1 MEPIDL
7 SDDLSFRAGFPHE
20 YFTWLRKNSPIYWHE
35 PTNVTPDKEGF
46 WVVCCYEDVNYV
58 LRNPRIFSSD
68 KAGER
73 IGGGTGIKD
82 EKTAGKLLNQSDGA
96 QHRRLRALVQK
107 GFTLKAVQELE
118 NVLRKKAKSIFCE
131 LKVGDKL
138 DFAASISPEIPTQAI
153 CMVLGVP
160 EKDRKDL
167 CEWIDLGIE
176 ATSTSVIAS
185 EYLAKIRHYSK
196 SLIETKRDRPT
207 LDIFSRIVHA
217 EFEEDGSKLTD
228 YELGSFFSLLFPAGA
243 ETTTRSITGAIQAF
257 IDNPREL
264 EKLRANK
271 TLVKSAIEEVV
282 RWTTPSVYKRRTAK
296 SETVIQDCR
305 IAIGDKVTVWE
316 MSANRDEQVF
326 EDPFLFNIERE
337 PNKHLGFG
345 AGAHFCLGAS
355 LARLELKIVLEE
367 FLASDVLLSIDG
379 PIEWTPNNRLVGIKR
394 LPVKVVSRTV

>member
-118 NVLRKKAKSIFCE
+118 NVLRKKAQSIFCE

>member
-1 MEPIDL
+1 MQPIDL
-7 SDDLSFRAGFPHE
+7 SDDLSFTAGFPHE

-35 PTNVTPDKEGF
+35 PTHVTPDKEGF
-46 WVVCCYEDVNYV
+46 WVVCCYKDVNYV
-58 LRNPRIFSSD
+58 LRNPTIFSSD

-73 IGGGTGIKD
+73 VGGGTGIKD
-82 EKTAGKLLNQSDGA
+82 EKTAGKLLNQSDGT

-118 NVLRKKAKSIFCE
+118 DVLREKARTIFRK

-138 DFAASISPEIPTQAI
+138 DFAVSISPEIPTQAI
-153 CMVLGVP
+153 CTVLGVP

-185 EYLAKIRHYSK
+185 EYLAKIRKYSK

-207 LDIFSRIVHA
+207 QDIFSRIVHA

-243 ETTTRSITGAIQAF
+243 ETTTRSISGAIQAF
-257 IDNPREL
+257 IENPREL
-264 EKLRANK
+264 DKLRADK

-326 EDPFLFNIERE
+326 DDPFLFNIERE

-394 LPVKVVSRTV
+394 LPVKVVSRSS

>member
-7 SDDLSFRAGFPHE
+7 SDDLSFRTGFPHA

-35 PTNVTPDKEGF
+35 PTHVTPDKEGF
-46 WVVCCYEDVNYV
+46 WVVCCYEDVDYV
-58 LRNPRIFSSD
+58 LRNPKIFSSD

-73 IGGGTGIKD
+73 VGGGTGIKD

-96 QHRRLRALVQK
+96 QHRRLRALVQR

-118 NVLRKKAKSIFCE
+118 NVLRKKARTIFCK

-153 CMVLGVP
+153 CTVLGVP

-176 ATSTSVIAS
+176 AASTSVIAS

-243 ETTTRSITGAIQAF
+243 ETTTRSITGAMQAF

-296 SETVIQDCR
+296 SEAVIKGCR

-326 EDPFLFNIERE
+326 EDPFLFNIERK

-394 LPVKVVSRTV
+394 LPVRVVSRTA

>member
-1 MEPIDL
+1 MESIDL
-7 SDDLSFRAGFPHE
+7 SDDLSFRKGFPHE
-20 YFTWLRKNSPIYWHE
+20 YFTWLRKNNPIYWHK
-35 PTNVTPDKEGF
+35 PTVVTPDREGF
-46 WVVCCYEDVNYV
+46 WVVSRYADVDYV
-58 LRNPRIFSSD
+58 VRHPEIFSSD

-73 IGGGTGIKD
+73 VGGGTGIKD

-118 NVLRKKAKSIFCE
+118 GVLREKARTIFRK

-153 CMVLGVP
+153 CTVLGVP
-160 EKDRKDL
+160 GKDRKDL
-167 CEWIDLGIE
+167 CEWIDMGIE
-176 ATSTSVIAS
+176 ATSTSVIAT
-185 EYLAKIRHYSK
+185 EYLGKIRNYSK
-196 SLIETKRDRPT
+196 SLIEARRDKPT

-243 ETTTRSITGAIQAF
+243 ETTTRSISGAIHAF
-257 IDNPREL
+257 IENPNEL
-264 EKLRANK
+264 DKLRADK
-271 TLVKSAIEEVV
+271 TLLKSAIEEVV

-296 SETVIQDCR
+296 SEIVLRDCR

-316 MSANRDEQVF
+316 MSANRDEQIF

-367 FLASDVLLSIDG
+367 FLASDVVFSVDG

-394 LPVKVVSRTV
+394 LPVKIVSRSA

>member
-1 MEPIDL
+1 MESIDL
-7 SDDLSFRAGFPHE
+7 SDDLSFRKGFPHD
-20 YFTWLRKNSPIYWHE
+20 YFTWLRKNNPIYWHE
-35 PTNVTPDKEGF
+35 PTDITPDGEGF
-46 WVVCCYEDVNYV
+46 WVVSRYADVDYV
-58 LRNPRIFSSD
+58 VRHPEIFSSD

-73 IGGGTGIKD
+73 VGGGTGIKD

-118 NVLRKKAKSIFCE
+118 DVLRKKARNIFSK

-153 CMVLGVP
+153 CTVLGVP

-176 ATSTSVIAS
+176 ATSTSVIAT
-185 EYLAKIRHYSK
+185 EYLGKIRNYSK
-196 SLIETKRDRPT
+196 SLIEARRGEPT

-243 ETTTRSITGAIQAF
+243 ETTTRSISGAIHAF
-257 IDNPREL
+257 IENPHEL
-264 EKLRANK
+264 DKLRSDK

-296 SETVIQDCR
+296 SEIVMQDCR
-305 IAIGDKVTVWE
+305 IAIGDKITVWE
-316 MSANRDEQVF
+316 MSANRDEQIF
-326 EDPFLFNIERE
+326 ENPFMFNVARE

-355 LARLELKIVLEE
+355 LARLELKIILEE
-367 FLASDVLLSIDG
+367 FLASAIVLNLDG
-379 PIEWTPNNRLVGIKR
+379 PIEWMPNNRLVGIKC
-394 LPVKVVSRTV
+394 LPVKIVSRSG

>member
-118 NVLRKKAKSIFCE
+118 NVLRKKAQSIFCE

-257 IDNPREL
+257 IDNPLEL